1 MYKPKYKIIKLPTF
15 KFFQSLPDDSIR
27 VVRPIPVLV
36 RPESGAYVVSLG
48 DSAISASG
56 ETVEEAVAGLADI
69 IASKFH
75 LFSRKESILGERP
88 RRQLHTLRQYL
99 RSDVDVE

>member
-1 MYKPKYKIIKLPTF
+1 MF
-15 KFFQSLPDDSIR
+15 KVLKSLPDDSIR

-36 RPESGAYVVSLG
+36 QSESGAYVASLMN
-48 DSAISASG
+48 STITASG
-56 ETVEEAVAGLADI
+56 ETVEEAADGLADI

-75 LFSRKESILGERP
+75 LFSRKESILGEQL

-99 RSDVDVE
+99 IEQQKERP